1 MTEQNEGAQLV
12 LWQAVSS
19 HDRALAWANL
29 PTAQRRRSAMEAA
42 QLHDGAALGDLLHG
56 YMLVKS
62 RAKSAVS
69 PATLKCYALGVKQ
82 LLHAWAQEN
91 LLHPSQDAG
100 DRYIG
105 DLAAY
110 LAPAS
115 CDVRLRAARALYR
128 ALHWARATEADPFAD
143 TKAPK
148 NPVPKHER
156 RRPYSQEDIDALLDV
171 APTALKALILVCAHG
186 GLRIS
191 EALTLT
197 WAEIDLSRKIL
208 YVRHG
213 KGGGRRT
220 VFISQTLAEG
230 LAQCAGTHYN
240 GIVFMS
246 GYHRAFADP
255 TVPRAALKACCA
267 KAGVPYLGFHA
278 LRHAAG
284 TRLMRESGNLQLV
297 AAHLGHANVATSAIY
312 AKWSDTQL
320 QNAVGE
326 W

>member
-1 MTEQNEGAQLV
+1 MDENAQLV
-12 LWQAVSS
+12 LWEAVSAR
-19 HDRALAWANL
+19 DRALAWANL
-29 PTAQRRRSAMEAA
+29 APAARRRAAMEAA
-42 QLHDGAALGDLLHG
+42 QLHDTAGLTDLLHG

-69 PATLKCYALGVKQ
+69 AATLKCYALGVKQ
-82 LLHAWAQEN
+82 LCAAWTQEN
-91 LLHPSQDAG
+91 VLHPTQDAG

-143 TKAPK
+143 VKAPA
-148 NPVPKHER
+148 NHTPKHER
-156 RRPYSQEDIDALLDV
+156 RRPYADADIEALV
-171 APTALKALILVCAHG
+171 TWATPAMRALVLLCAHG

-191 EALTLT
+191 EALALT
-197 WAEIDLSRKIL
+197 WFDIDLSRKTL
-208 YVRHG
+208 RVRRG
-213 KGGGRRT
+213 KGGAGRT
-220 VFISQTLAEG
+220 VHLSESLATA
-230 LAQCAGTHYN
+230 LADVAGVHYH
-240 GIVFMS
+240 GPVLMS
-246 GYHRAFADP
+246 AYNHAFKDP
-255 TVPRAALKACCA
+255 TVPRAALKALCA

-278 LRHAAG
+278 LRHSAG

-312 AKWSDTQL
+312 AKWSNTQL
-320 QNAVGE
+320 QAAVE
-326 W
+326 AW